1 MASFNTDGLGLESSS
16 MSSTN
21 SDTLESITSAT
32 TFDLFTECQDSVE
45 SSGDPILPGLPSFTA
60 SSLSKKRDRDEYL
73 ASSSDAPLF
82 SSDDLP
88 ASSAEN
94 YDVPRVKRQ
103 YHRLWYQHE
112 LGESRNRVTL
122 TEPPSTKKP
131 RMRGPFKRTHDSGVW
146 LASDESTDNED
157 NDRQDAVRRALRV
170 MENGGSIDGDEELW
184 LEGENEL
191 DLGDEVHENVQTLE
205 EKLQRALVY
214 KALRITEDP
223 GGFEGPVFPYW
234 QKQPANLM
242 SFHINQVQ
250 AQRKV
255 ALCVE
260 QGAEIVDLSYVAFL
274 QRDPLVSWAP

>member
-1 MASFNTDGLGLESSS
+1 
-16 MSSTN
+16 MSGTN
-21 SDTLESITSAT
+21 SETLESITSAT
-32 TFDLFTECQDSVE
+32 TFDLFTECQDTSE
-45 SSGDPILPGLPSFTA
+45 SSRNLNLPGLPSFT
-60 SSLSKKRDRDEYL
+60 SSSSSKKRDRDEYL

-94 YDVPRVKRQ
+94 YDGPRVKRQ
-103 YHRLWYQHE
+103 YQRLWYQHE
-112 LGESRNRVTL
+112 LKEPRNRTAL
-122 TEPPSTKKP
+122 TEPSTKKP

-146 LASDESTDNED
+146 LGSDESTDNED

-191 DLGDEVHENVQTLE
+191 DLGGEVQDNTQILE
-205 EKLQRALVY
+205 ENLQRALVK
-214 KALRITEDP
+214 KALQTTEDP

-234 QKQPANLM
+234 QKQPANLI
-242 SFHINQVQ
+242 SFHINQAQ
-250 AQRKV
+250 AQKRV

-260 QGAEIVDLSYVAFL
+260 QGAEIIDLSYVAFL
-274 QRDPLVSWAP
+274 ERHPLVSWA